1 MAKYYFTLL
10 LFIVTNTLIHANI
23 ILIKPIVTV
32 DSSDWCYGD
41 TLRFC
46 VDPQSGIG
54 LGASQGSIHNN
65 ISNTTDYFVL
75 INNGIDTDCHDHVYL
90 QGDDVFSIT
99 GVFMVYKHWEDL
111 DWVKPSCSISSSVE
125 KNVQH
130 NFSIKFNSAANILRI
145 DFEEK
150 TNNTNNLSLVNAMGE
165 IIFQTNNFQSTLY
178 LSTEN
183 FANGI
188 YFCTL
193 QNYCTKSF
201 VKF

>member
-1 MAKYYFTLL
+1 MGNLNLKFPISKKEKIWLDSL
-10 LFIVTNTLIHANI
+10 NI
-23 ILIKPIVTV
+23 EEN
-32 DSSDWCYGD
+32 Y
-41 TLRFC
+41 R
-46 VDPQSGIG
+46 
-54 LGASQGSIHNN
+54 
-65 ISNTTDYFVL
+65 
-75 INNGIDTDCHDHVYL
+75 
-90 QGDDVFSIT
+90 
-99 GVFMVYKHWEDL
+99 
-111 DWVKPSCSISSSVE
+111 
-125 KNVQH
+125 